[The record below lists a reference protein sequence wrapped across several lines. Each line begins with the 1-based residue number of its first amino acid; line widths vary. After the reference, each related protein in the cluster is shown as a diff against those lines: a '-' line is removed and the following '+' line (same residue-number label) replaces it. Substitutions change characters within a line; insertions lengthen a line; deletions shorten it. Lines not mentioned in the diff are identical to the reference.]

1 MNLQPVLEDD
11 LVLLRPLHEND
22 FEALYE
28 VASDKQIW
36 EQHPAK
42 ERSEREG
49 FTRYFEEALATARAL
64 AIIDKDTHKI
74 IGTSRYNPSR
84 ESERAIE
91 IGWTFLA
98 KKYWGGKYNSAV
110 KTLMIRYAF
119 LYFDTV
125 LFYVDKDNLRS
136 QKAVEKIGGKRVTE
150 IKGVPIAPRNSSV
163 FYAIY
168 RPEEDSAVPEY
179 PA

>member
-1 MNLQPVLEDD
+1 MNLQPILEDD

-28 VASDKQIW
+28 IASDKTIW

-49 FTRYFEEALATARAL
+49 FTRYFKEAMATGRAL
-64 AIIDKDTHKI
+64 AIIDKNTHKI
-74 IGTSRYNPSR
+74 IGTSRYNPST
-84 ESERAIE
+84 ESEKAVE

-98 KKYWGGKYNSAV
+98 KSYWGGKYNTAV

-119 LYFDTV
+119 QYFDTI
-125 LFYVDKDNLRS
+125 LFYVDENNFRS
-136 QKAVEKIGGKRVTE
+136 QKAVEKIGGKRITE
-150 IKGVPIAPRNSSV
+150 MNGVPIAPRNTSV

-168 RPEEDSAVPEY
+168 RPEEGQ
-179 PA
+179 